1 MDIMNNSVSFNSDLC
16 KFGIG
21 LFETIKIKKG
31 KPIYLDMHINRILN
45 SIEELRLN
53 IDIDKK
59 QIINIIENYINEKN
73 IKDKALR
80 LTLFDEG
87 YNITTRD
94 ITYDKSSYDRGFKL
108 TVSPIIR
115 GESIL
120 HRHKTT
126 NYFENIYSRDY
137 AISKGFNDSIFIDYK
152 NRILECSI
160 SNIYFV
166 KDDKIYTPN
175 SNLPIL
181 NGTMKKRVK
190 SICEELDIKII
201 ECDIEITEI
210 EKFDF
215 CFVSNSLMEVMKV
228 VQIDSFKFK
237 NYSEVFKSI
246 WEHLQL

>member
-1 MDIMNNSVSFNSDLC
+1 M
-16 KFGIG
+16 
-21 LFETIKIKKG
+21 
-31 KPIYLDMHINRILN
+31 
-45 SIEELRLN
+45 
-53 IDIDKK
+53 
-59 QIINIIENYINEKN
+59 
-73 IKDKALR
+73 R

-137 AISKGFNDSIFIDYK
+137 AISKGFNDSIFIDHK

>member
-1 MDIMNNSVSFNSDLC
+1 
-16 KFGIG
+16 
-21 LFETIKIKKG
+21 
-31 KPIYLDMHINRILN
+31 MHINRILN

-120 HRHKTT
+120 YRHKTT

-137 AISKGFNDSIFIDYK
+137 AISKGFNDSIF
-152 NRILECSI
+152 
-160 SNIYFV
+160 
-166 KDDKIYTPN
+166 
-175 SNLPIL
+175 
-181 NGTMKKRVK
+181 
-190 SICEELDIKII
+190 
-201 ECDIEITEI
+201 
-210 EKFDF
+210 
-215 CFVSNSLMEVMKV
+215 
-228 VQIDSFKFK
+228 
-237 NYSEVFKSI
+237 
-246 WEHLQL
+246 

>member
-1 MDIMNNSVSFNSDLC
+1 MNNSVSFNSDLC

-31 KPIYLDMHINRILN
+31 KPIYLEMHINRILN

-94 ITYDKSSYDRGFKL
+94 ITYDKSYYDRGFKL